1 MSEEN
6 SFLYAEYAK
15 PITKKGKYG
24 RLRLLLI
31 LSYVIVG
38 AAYAAFFVSVHIPH
52 FIAIL
57 PLLLWMLVYFTWGTV
72 SFEIRVKTESGLLTI
87 EKLCGKKAKVLYSV
101 KIKELSTVEIY
112 APQRLTA
119 IAPHLAL
126 DHRADPHSSA
136 SYLALHEKD
145 GKKTVLLFE
154 ATDAVLK
161 IIRYYNEEAIRL
173 EKE

>member
-31 LSYVIVG
+31 LIYVIV
-38 AAYAAFFVSVHIPH
+38 ATAYAAFFVSINIPH

-57 PLLLWMLVYFTWGTV
+57 PLLLWMLVYFTWGAV
-72 SFEIRVKTESGLLTI
+72 SFEVRVKTESGLLSI
-87 EKLCGKKAKVLYSV
+87 EKLRGKKAKTLFSV
-101 KIKELSTVEIY
+101 RIRELFSVESY
-112 APQRLTA
+112 TLDVRN
-119 IAPHLAL
+119 AL
-126 DHRADPHSSA
+126 CPDTTLDYRADPHSSIA
-136 SYLALHEKD
+136 YIAVCEKE
-145 GKKTVLLFE
+145 GKKTAILFE

-161 IIRYYNEEAIRL
+161 AIRYYNKEAVKI
-173 EKE
+173 